1 MKLHKNDQ
9 MTVSRV
15 KDVTNLIQCLA
26 HYCILAEVNFSGA
39 SIEFRIS
46 RIVDTLKHASE
57 YKKRCKSS
65 SNTVVQK

>member
-57 YKKRCKSS
+57 
-65 SNTVVQK
+65 